1 MNNYLLENDVI
12 ESINDLE
19 NIEFDRKKVY
29 NAIRT
34 LINKINN
41 LEKELSNK
49 EIEKSSII
57 LNYLMIQ
64 EFLKSLIILIEET
77 KSLDKINIY
86 NSLNKL
92 EKKIKNYLITEQ
104 DVWNYLY
111 NHFLINNNKDLI
123 KSLKEYSLSEAE
135 LKICALIYLNFS
147 TKDIAY
153 ILKLSPRTIETHK
166 YNIRKKLSLSKEKN
180 IYEFLNDMKQIKN

>member
-19 NIEFDRKKVY
+19 NIEFDRKNVY
-29 NAIRT
+29 NVIRT

-64 EFLKSLIILIEET
+64 EFLKSLIILIEVT

>member
-29 NAIRT
+29 NVIRT

-64 EFLKSLIILIEET
+64 EFLKSLIILIEVT

-147 TKDIAY
+147 TKDIAN